1 MKTDVSIPT
10 LKMLKGLS
18 EESTIADLKDSLRVA
33 GYDVDATLVQ
43 FRLITLFGVLRRA
56 LKAPALV
63 AELQKKQKEEKRHPG
78 IYTRWFSVTVY
89 MHPTFYVSWFFPKL
103 IRGGWWPSVEFA
115 YRRMRS

>member
-1 MKTDVSIPT
+1 MRRPVGISGLQAGEDV
-10 LKMLKGLS
+10 K
-18 EESTIADLKDSLRVA
+18 
-33 GYDVDATLVQ
+33 
-43 FRLITLFGVLRRA
+43 
-56 LKAPALV
+56 PALV

>member
-1 MKTDVSIPT
+1 MT
-10 LKMLKGLS
+10 
-18 EESTIADLKDSLRVA
+18 
-33 GYDVDATLVQ
+33 
-43 FRLITLFGVLRRA
+43 
-56 LKAPALV
+56 PALV